1 MFVSDLSSDVEVGV
15 LAGGGDG
22 GGPHLPP
29 GRGEPGRTVQLHRHQ
44 QHPPLLQPHQAPPHH
59 RD

>member
-1 MFVSDLSSDVEVGV
+1 MFVSDLNSDVEVGV
-15 LAGGGDG
+15 LAGGG
-22 GGPHLPP
+22 PHLSP

-44 QHPPLLQPHQAPPHH
+44 QQPPLLQPHQAPPHH